1 MSRYAFIA
9 AATTFTGLLVVLT
22 MAIAQRDARVTS
34 TLPDIEK
41 APYSA
46 ILAKPSVVDSD
57 AIASDGGAL
66 PSLPPVPE
74 PASIGDW
81 ANELPPQDIPEIALV
96 SGQAAVPVV

>member
-34 TLPDIEK
+34 TLPDLET
-41 APYSA
+41 PTYSA
-46 ILAKPSVVDSD
+46 ILAKPIVVDFD
-57 AIASDGGAL
+57 AIASDGGVL

-74 PASIGDW
+74 PA
-81 ANELPPQDIPEIALV
+81 
-96 SGQAAVPVV
+96 